1 MAQVLRMI
9 YVHYIV
15 TIAKGK
21 GKCFLLEIFKNCLR
35 KLAIKYGHDP
45 NIAAKYFPTKV
56 RNNLLCKR

>member
-21 GKCFLLEIFKNCLR
+21 GKE